1 MFALSAVPRHRFL
14 SGLALA
20 VVAATP
26 AVALDHGEAPLVSR
40 SPKVDGT
47 DLFVF
52 RSYEPGR
59 EDFVT
64 LIACYQPFQDP
75 FAGPDYFLMD
85 PDALYEIH
93 VDRTGDG
100 VQDLTFRF
108 QFTNTLQLGASAP
121 TPLPGGQIV
130 PSPVFNSQA
139 VSAVIDPPEAAIRQT
154 YTVEL
159 IKHGP
164 GGGVTQLTDTNGNA
178 VFVKPPDNVGA
189 RSFANYEAYA
199 LGHVFDLA
207 APAHFGRV
215 FVGQRKDPRAI
226 SMGALYD
233 LVNLNLVGPPSGGQN
248 DLAGK
253 NVTALSIEVPVSLLG
268 AATKLIGVWSTA
280 SLRGNRT
287 LAGAP
292 DFDEA
297 GTSSGRFVQVS
308 RVGAPLVN
316 SLFVGFRDKDR
327 FNATSPVDDGQ
338 YIDYFN
344 FPAFSTVIAQE
355 TGLGEP
361 VALRRSDLSEYF
373 LLGLPGLT
381 QGTSSGEMLRFQ
393 YKQNP
398 VAPAQQKSLGVLDG
412 DLAGY
417 PNGRRPGDDVVDI
430 TLRVLMGANLPAV
443 SAPSG
448 ALALTDGVAI
458 SALDF
463 YGEFPYLVAPAGGTN

>member
-1 MFALSAVPRHRFL
+1 MSSLSRAPRSRFL
-14 SGLALA
+14 GALALA
-20 VVAATP
+20 VGAAP

-85 PDALYEIH
+85 PEALYEIH

-100 VQDLTFRF
+100 VQDLSIRF
-108 QFTNTLQLGASAP
+108 QFSNTLQAGASAP
-121 TPLPGGQIV
+121 TPLPGGMIV
-130 PSPVFNSQA
+130 PTPVFNAKPFSFM
-139 VSAVIDPPEAAIRQT
+139 IDPPEASIRQT
-154 YTVEL
+154 YTVEVVNY
-159 IKHGP
+159 GG
-164 GGGVTQLTDTNGNA
+164 GGGVTPLTSTSGDA
-178 VFVKPPDNVGA
+178 VFVKPGDNVGT
-189 RSFANYEAYA
+189 RSFADYESYA
-199 LGHVFDLA
+199 LGHVYDLA

-233 LVNLNLVGPPSGGQN
+233 LVNLNLVGPATGGTN

-253 NVTALSIEVPVSLLG
+253 NVTALAIEVPVSLLG
-268 AATKLIGVWSTA
+268 AAQKIIGVWSTA
-280 SLRGNRT
+280 STRAMRV
-287 LAGAP
+287 LASAP

-297 GTSSGRFVQVS
+297 GTTSGRFVQIS
-308 RVGAPLVN
+308 RTGAPLVN
-316 SLFVGFRDKDR
+316 SLFIGFRDKDR
-327 FNATSPVDDGQ
+327 FNASKPVDDGQ
-338 YIDYFN
+338 YLDYFD

-361 VALRRSDLSEYF
+361 TSLRRSDLRDYF
-373 LLGLPGLT
+373 LTGVPGLT
-381 QGTSSGEMLRFQ
+381 QGSSMGEMLRFK
-393 YKQNP
+393 YAVNP
-398 VAPAQQKSLGVLDG
+398 VDPAQQKPLGVLDG
-412 DLAGY
+412 DMAGY

-430 TLRVLMGANLPAV
+430 TLRILMGANLPPAQ
-443 SAPSG
+443 APSG
-448 ALALTDGVAI
+448 ALALTDGVAT

-463 YGEFPYLVAPAGGTN
+463 YGDFPYLVAPAGGTN